1 MIFSAFIISIISL
14 NAGVLSY
21 IRKRQYKY
29 NPKQDYRYS
38 FDKHC
43 DLMEIES
50 SETID
55 LSAISSDSTLILE
68 IKVHS
73 TLSGHLCQPY
83 IEIQCDR
90 VDRACHYLEHGLRGL
105 RYLDI
110 SGFCGSGI
118 KLKLHHCAFSHK
130 KGFLYRY
137 QNPNIDD
144 KTVLILAP
152 HADDAEIAAYGLYST
167 SARSHII
174 TITVGEEGKCDYC
187 GLYGSKQERTIQK
200 GKLRVHDALSVPA
213 LGNVTQERCA
223 MLGYFGMSL
232 KWMFEHQDQQA
243 ISTSTGIDDIS
254 FFRRVEHTPFIKN
267 QKASATWDSLVQD
280 LYSAI
285 DTIKPEIIITP
296 HPDLDSN
303 SDHRYTT
310 YALIEA
316 LQRANMSDTKLY
328 CYTNH
333 HIYNETYPYG
343 PMFSTSL
350 LAPKFNTPFV
360 YESIYSYQAD
370 ISKQIEK
377 FYALEAMHDLR
388 DATLVIGVKKAWK
401 HFSKQLKRA
410 IQQRDKSYYRRGVRS
425 NELFYVIGWESLSK
439 HWKS

>member
-1 MIFSAFIISIISL
+1 MISWILIGVIGLVVFSL
-14 NAGVLSY
+14 MLV
-21 IRKRQYKY
+21 RKRQYKY

-38 FDKHC
+38 LDKNC
-43 DLMEIES
+43 DCLEIENIDIIDIS
-50 SETID
+50 TIC
-55 LSAISSDSTLILE
+55 ADSTLILE
-68 IKVHS
+68 LTVCS

-90 VDRACHYLEHGLRGL
+90 GDSACHYLEHGLRGL

-110 SGFCGSGI
+110 SGFCGSVI
-118 KLKLHHCAFSHK
+118 NLKLRHCALSHK
-130 KGFLYRY
+130 KGSLYRY

-174 TITVGEEGKCDYC
+174 TVTVGEEGKCDYC

-213 LGNVTQERCA
+213 LGNVPQERCA

-243 ISTSTGIDDIS
+243 VSASTGISDIR
-254 FFRRVEHTPFIKN
+254 FFRRTEHTRFIKN
-267 QKASATWDSLVQD
+267 ETASAKWDSLVQD
-280 LYSAI
+280 LYSAVI
-285 DTIKPEIIITP
+285 AIKPEIIVTP
-296 HPDLDSN
+296 HPDVDSN
-303 SDHRYTT
+303 SDHTYTT
-310 YALIEA
+310 YAMLQA
-316 LQRANMSDTKLY
+316 LEQADMRDVKLY

-333 HIYNETYPYG
+333 HIYTEAYPYG
-343 PMFSTSL
+343 PIFSTSV
-350 LAPKFNTPFV
+350 LAPKFNHPFACDSV
-360 YESIYSYQAD
+360 YSHQLD
-370 ISKQIEK
+370 SKKQSDK

-388 DATLVIGVKKAWK
+388 DSTLVFGVKKAWN
-401 HFSKQLKRA
+401 HFVKQLKRT
-410 IQQRDKSYYRRGVRS
+410 IQQRDKSYYRRAVRP

-439 HWKS
+439 HLKS